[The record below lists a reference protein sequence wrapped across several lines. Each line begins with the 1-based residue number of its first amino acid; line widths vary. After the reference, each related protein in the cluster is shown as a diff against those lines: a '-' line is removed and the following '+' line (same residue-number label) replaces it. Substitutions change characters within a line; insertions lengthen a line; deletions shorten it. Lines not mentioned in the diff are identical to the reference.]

1 MSRPRDV
8 LPPDRLADA
17 AEAALQ
23 AAVEFADHN
32 NGAWV
37 YPAALMGTPDQPDCL
52 TPYTKWEIEQA
63 SEFLVRLGYIEKRAA

>member
-17 AEAALQ
+17 AEAARQ
-23 AAVEFADHN
+23 AAVEFADHH

-52 TPYTKWEIEQA
+52 APYTKWEIEQA
-63 SEFLVRLGYIEKRAA
+63 SEFLVRLGYLEKRAA